1 MVPMTVA
8 APAPTTPVSLLDSL
22 LDSEASSEEE
32 QREGEAEDLSC
43 QVRNEVLTYFGKKP
57 LPEEDTLLH

>member
-32 QREGEAEDLSC
+32 QREGEAEDLSS

-57 LPEEDTLLH
+57 LPKEDTLLH